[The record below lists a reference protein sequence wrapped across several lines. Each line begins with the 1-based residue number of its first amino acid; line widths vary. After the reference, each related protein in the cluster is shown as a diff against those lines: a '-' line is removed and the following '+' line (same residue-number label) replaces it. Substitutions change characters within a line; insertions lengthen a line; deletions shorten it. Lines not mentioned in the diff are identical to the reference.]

1 MMVEKVFVS
10 LGSNLGDRD
19 SYLNA
24 ALKELAA
31 SDEVSVIALSRRIE
45 TSPVGLLDQP
55 DFLNQVVLLE
65 TGLEAHELLD
75 RLLAIEQ
82 ALGRQRLERWG
93 PRTIDLD
100 ILFFGSSKIDSARLK
115 VPHPEL
121 VRRRFFLEMV
131 EEISP
136 GYLEQWP
143 SLGGKNIESKEKE

>member
-1 MMVEKVFVS
+1 MAEKVFVS

-19 SYLNA
+19 SYLDA
-24 ALKELAA
+24 ALKGLAESA
-31 SDEVSVIALSRRIE
+31 GVSVIALSRRLE

-75 RLLAIEQ
+75 RILAIEQ
-82 ALGRQRLERWG
+82 SLGRERKERWG

-121 VRRRFFLEMV
+121 GRRRFFLEMV

-143 SLGGKNIESKEKE
+143 SLGGRNIESWEKE